1 MPLVTRRAEQG
12 SLFSN
17 LTEPTDITK
26 GNLWVDT
33 SLDQPAISVSNG
45 TNYDNI
51 QVKLNK
57 IVIPIGVLL

>member
-17 LTEPTDITK
+17 ATEPTDTTN

-33 SLDQPAISVSNG
+33 STDAPTLSVSNG
-45 TNYDNI
+45 TNYI
-51 QVKLNK
+51 GPK
-57 IVIPIGVLL
+57 ILIKTTKVPIEAML